1 MDASKH
7 YVSWV
12 FSISICFIWSVL
24 DGILE
29 WIITDGGFGRFSKKN
44 EKKKK
49 NSHKFVKKKNCFEY
63 FTSFFCFSFSRGHVI
78 SGIDFFF

>member
-29 WIITDGGFGRFSKKN
+29 WIITDGGFGRNHSITLVKKN
-44 EKKKK
+44 VKKKK
-49 NSHKFVKKKNCFEY
+49 KLP
-63 FTSFFCFSFSRGHVI
+63 
-78 SGIDFFF
+78 